1 MKIAGFFRAICCVL
15 VIFTMAVFMLSVSHN
30 LVLRSANLYGF
41 YFNDSKVVSK
51 IYTNYTNNQM
61 ADLISDEMGLFNK
74 EPFQIEEDN
83 GYDTD
88 ELFDEAES
96 EIMTKVRHLLN
107 LSALS
112 GLICFAVSVAIFTYF
127 IKNGK
132 KKIMSDM
139 YKISLV
145 LTIGLTF
152 AQSYSVGSNTGRVWL
167 FETIGI
173 TPLES
178 GTLVTLLGGQFFS
191 TLSTF
196 LVATM
201 LIEILAITYIVY
213 LLTKQPRLFY

>member
-1 MKIAGFFRAICCVL
+1 M
-15 VIFTMAVFMLSVSHN
+15 
-30 LVLRSANLYGF
+30 
-41 YFNDSKVVSK
+41 NDK
-51 IYTNYTNNQM
+51 N
-61 ADLISDEMGLFNK
+61 
-74 EPFQIEEDN
+74 P
-83 GYDTD
+83 
-88 ELFDEAES
+88 S
-96 EIMTKVRHLLN
+96 E
-107 LSALS
+107 
-112 GLICFAVSVAIFTYF
+112 